1 MPRLPQPGG
10 DNGNWGQI
18 LNDFLSQSIDNDGSL
33 KPTAVASSIP
43 DNAITV
49 SKIPDGEI
57 TQAKVTNL
65 TTDLAN
71 KADALHAHTASNIT
85 DFNSITDARADQRIA
100 AANITALN
108 DVVIASPS
116 NGQVLKYNGSQW
128 VNDTDDASGGTPG
141 SIWHSGSGVPGAG
154 LGVINDFYLNTTNG
168 DVYSKA
174 SGSWAFQNNL
184 RGPTG
189 SVGPSASVQQVVFS
203 RTGTL
208 TVSAG
213 TAKLV
218 FAQAGA
224 ISGIRLAIGIAPA
237 GADLICD
244 VNLNGNTIFTTQG
257 NRPTITAGNAIG
269 TLATP
274 DVTAVSAGDYITIDV
289 DQIGSSTAGTDLSG
303 TILFGVA

>member
-33 KPTAVASSIP
+33 KPAAVASSIP

-65 TTDLAN
+65 TADLAS
-71 KADALHAHTASNIT
+71 KADASHTHTASNIT
-85 DFNSITDARADQRIA
+85 DFNAASDARADLRIA
-100 AANITALN
+100 AANINTLN
-108 DVVIASPS
+108 DVTIASPNS
-116 NGQVLKYNGSQW
+116 GQVLKYNGSQW
-128 VNDTDDASGGTPG
+128 INDTDNAIGGTPG
-141 SIWHSGSGVPGAG
+141 SIWHSGSGVPSAG
-154 LGVINDFYLNTTNG
+154 LGATNDFYLNTANG

-174 SGSWAFQNNL
+174 SGSWVFQNNL
-184 RGPTG
+184 RGPAG

-218 FAQAGA
+218 FAQAGT
-224 ISGIRLAIGIAPA
+224 ISGIRLAVGVAPA

-269 TLATP
+269 ALTAP
-274 DVTAVSAGDYITIDV
+274 DVTTVSAGDYITIDV
-289 DQIGSSTAGTDLSG
+289 DQIGSSTAGADLSG